1 MEKQVKEVLETKIR
15 PYLEEHFGNVSLVSC
30 INGIV
35 RVKFE
40 GACQNCPSANVTLE
54 DVVKKTL
61 TSEVDGI
68 VDVIAINETS
78 EDMLAMAKIILNH
91 PKTH

>member
-1 MEKQVKEVLETKIR
+1 MEDQVRAVLDSKIR

-30 INGIV
+30 IDGIV

-54 DVVKKTL
+54 DVVKKT
-61 TSEVDGI
+61 
-68 VDVIAINETS
+68 
-78 EDMLAMAKIILNH
+78 
-91 PKTH
+91 

>member
-1 MEKQVKEVLETKIR
+1 MEDQVRAVLDSKIR

-30 INGIV
+30 IDGIV

-68 VDVIAINETS
+68 VDVIAINEVS
-78 EDMLAMAKIILNH
+78 EDILAMAKLILNRS
-91 PKTH
+91 

>member
-1 MEKQVKEVLETKIR
+1 MEDQVKAVMDTKIR
-15 PYLEEHFGNVSLVSC
+15 PYLAEHFGNVSLVSC

-40 GACQNCPSANVTLE
+40 GACKNCPSANVTLE

-61 TSEVDGI
+61 TTEVDGI
-68 VDVIAINETS
+68 VDVIAINEMS
-78 EDMLAMAKIILNH
+78 KDILDMAKLILNRS
-91 PKTH
+91 KTH